1 MVIQDSGA
9 CIAGV
14 SESRFPHEYR
24 GRRGAVHRGR
34 DCGVALYLALSPAI
48 RYFGELI
55 PVVIL
60 LFGARLESIYGSRG
74 AVSVRKIR

>member
-24 GRRGAVHRGR
+24 GAREAVRRGRG
-34 DCGVALYLALSPAI
+34 CGEALYLALSPVI
-48 RYFGELI
+48 HYFGELI
-55 PVVIL
+55 SVVVL

-74 AVSVRKIR
+74 AFFIRKIR

>member
-14 SESRFPHEYR
+14 SGWRFPREYR

-34 DCGVALYLALSPAI
+34 GCGVALCLALSPVI

-55 PVVIL
+55 PMAIL
-60 LFGARLESIYGSRG
+60 CLATGLNQFTDRGALFLFG
-74 AVSVRKIR
+74 K

>member
-14 SESRFPHEYR
+14 SGWRFPREYR
-24 GRRGAVHRGR
+24 GAREAVRRGRG
-34 DCGVALYLALSPAI
+34 CGVALCLALSPSI
-48 RYFGELI
+48 RYFGELM
-55 PVVIL
+55 PVAIL
-60 LFGARLESIYGSRG
+60 LFGDQLESIYESRG